1 MKAGNKKL
9 EFVGERIRKIRKMM
23 NLTQAELAQKIGII
37 QSDLCRMERGEY
49 KVGLD
54 ILFKILQ
61 VFNMDIAE
69 FFYEERIATEK
80 TPDAAELVHVF
91 NRLSE
96 EAKREVVEFIRF
108 KEEQEKLRLNLVKR
122 EKTTP

>member
-1 MKAGNKKL
+1 MSAVNKKK
-9 EFVGERIRKIRKMM
+9 EFVGERIRKIRKGLS
-23 NLTQAELAQKIGII
+23 LTQAELAQKIGII

-69 FFYEERIATEK
+69 FFYEERIATER
-80 TPDAAELVHVF
+80 TPDAAELVHVY

-96 EAKREVVEFIRF
+96 ASRREVVEFIRF
-108 KEEQEKLRLNLVKR
+108 KEEQEKLKENSKKK
-122 EKTTP
+122 ENTTP